1 MSGVV
6 FIGLDC
12 GSTSL
17 KLAAF
22 DLVNGSQL
30 AFSNFV
36 LPWQRKASGAC
47 ELDSTLLNGLVV
59 QGLADIVQQLG
70 DRANQVAGITCV
82 GHGGGFYAIDR
93 HGAVVNGHVVSSTD
107 QRSNSLLNEL
117 DPRRQEELKAKVGCG
132 SWAGQPTM
140 IAKSIAREEGAQLST
155 GQVLFFAK
163 DYITKLLTG
172 QTTTDYTDA
181 TTAGLLATGTGLP
194 EDMAFSVVGLE
205 PWSSSTLARLRSSGE
220 KLGEV
225 LTSISLVTGLPK
237 HVPVFMGAIDLYA
250 GMLGVGA
257 TSAGDAAAVFGTW
270 CVNAV
275 VGPEGCSISGNTPGV
290 SNVVLLNAELARLYM
305 NNTAASMA
313 NISWLANTL
322 SFADS
327 ATAVNVAFESP
338 AGANGLRYIPH
349 INGGPGG
356 MGAQFIGLRAYHTRP
371 DLARAV
377 LEAVVA
383 LHARNLMQLQRCGLT
398 IERLFAIGG
407 GSSDIRLVEMLAAM
421 TGFGICTPGI
431 DETGARGAA
440 ILAARTLGLEWRGL
454 VARHRTVSATEAST
468 NFYKHFLS
476 EFNTVMD
483 KSSGI
488 TEAKN

>member
-1 MSGVV
+1 MSGDV

-22 DLVNGSQL
+22 DLAKGSQL
-30 AFSNFV
+30 AFSNCL

-47 ELDSTLLNGLVV
+47 EIDSTLLNGLVI
-59 QGLADIVQQLG
+59 QGLISVVQQLG
-70 DRANQVAGITCV
+70 IRANQVAGITCV

-93 HGAVVNGHVVSSTD
+93 RGSVVNANAVSSTD
-107 QRSNSLLNEL
+107 QRANSLLSEL
-117 DPRRQEELKAKVGCG
+117 EPKLQEELQAKVGCG

-140 IAKSIAREEGAQLST
+140 IAMALARNEGAQLSE

-163 DYITKLLTG
+163 DYISRLLTG
-172 QTTTDYTDA
+172 ETATDYTDA
-181 TTAGLLATGTGLP
+181 TTAGLLETETGSP
-194 EDMAFSVVGLE
+194 EDLAFSVAGLR
-205 PWSSSTLARLRSSGE
+205 PWSSSTLAPLKSCGDRVGTL
-220 KLGEV
+220 LP
-225 LTSISLVTGLPK
+225 SISQDLGLPEG
-237 HVPVFMGAIDLYA
+237 VPVFMGAIDLYA

-275 VGPEGCSISGNTPGV
+275 VASEGCSIKGGTTGV
-290 SNVVLLNAELARLYM
+290 SNVVLLNAQLDRLYM

-322 SFADS
+322 GFVDS
-327 ATAVNVAFESP
+327 ASAVNAAFESP

-356 MGAQFIGLRAYHTRP
+356 VGAQFIGLRAYHSRP

-383 LHARNLMQLQRCGLT
+383 LHARNLMQLKRCGLN
-398 IERLFAIGG
+398 IGRLFAIGG
-407 GSSDIRLVEMLAAM
+407 GSSDSRLVEMLAAM
-421 TGFGICTPGI
+421 TGLGICTPGT
-431 DETGARGAA
+431 DESGARGAA
-440 ILAARTLGLEWRGL
+440 ILAARALGLDWQGL
-454 VARHRTVSATEAST
+454 IARYLTVLATEAST
-468 NFYKHFLS
+468 NFYKQFMS

-488 TEAKN
+488 TEANN